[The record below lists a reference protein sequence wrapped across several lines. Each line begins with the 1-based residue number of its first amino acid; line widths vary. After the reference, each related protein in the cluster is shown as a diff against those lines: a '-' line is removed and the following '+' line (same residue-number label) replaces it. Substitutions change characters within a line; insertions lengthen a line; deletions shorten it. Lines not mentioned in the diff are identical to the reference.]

1 MSEADRRKWDQRY
14 AEGAYAERDWPSDWL
29 QTWLPEVTSNLPASE
44 SAGRALDLACGL
56 GRNSRYLAKHGMK
69 VTGVD
74 ISAQALERAA
84 RLAQAEDLVIDW
96 QQHDLEAGLPLDLG
110 QFQLIVLFRYV
121 NLELLAELP
130 AHLAPGGLL
139 LVEEHLRTDAAVAGP
154 RNPAYRV
161 ALEDLVAPLA
171 PLEVLEATG
180 EVVSDPDGAPVA
192 LARIAARRPMG
203 S

>member
-1 MSEADRRKWDQRY
+1 M
-14 AEGAYAERDWPSDWL
+14 
-29 QTWLPEVTSNLPASE
+29 
-44 SAGRALDLACGL
+44 
-56 GRNSRYLAKHGMK
+56 
-69 VTGVD
+69 
-74 ISAQALERAA
+74 
-84 RLAQAEDLVIDW
+84 VIDW

-171 PLEVLEATG
+171 PLEVLEETG